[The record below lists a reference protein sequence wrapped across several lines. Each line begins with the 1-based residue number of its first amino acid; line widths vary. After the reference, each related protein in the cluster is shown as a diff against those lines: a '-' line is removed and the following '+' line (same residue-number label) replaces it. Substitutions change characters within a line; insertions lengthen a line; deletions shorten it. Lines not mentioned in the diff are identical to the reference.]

1 MEGTP
6 RPEPGAP
13 QLRTLLL
20 TDLCDSTQLVE
31 RLGDGM
37 AAALFREHDRLV
49 LELQQRWR
57 GRLIDRSD
65 GLLLV
70 FERPLDGLGFAL
82 DYRQGLE
89 ALGRAHATGPLLA
102 RIGLHVGEVLMWQ
115 NSDEAVSA
123 GAKSVEVEGLA
134 KPFAARLMHLARPG
148 QILLSA
154 VAEPL
159 VRRAA
164 RELGGRGHAL
174 QWRSHGRWRFKGV
187 PEVQEVHE
195 VGEPGLAPLR
205 MPKGDAKAHRDI
217 PLWRRPMA
225 LAAEV
230 ALVAGVA
237 IGVWFITR
245 PEPAI
250 AFSERDWVV
259 VADVRNLTGQAV
271 LDDSLEQAFR
281 ISLEQSRYVNVIGD
295 LKVRETLRRM
305 ELDPRSSIVDREI
318 GAELA
323 QRSGARLLV
332 LPTVAEV
339 GGRIRVTAEAI
350 DPYSGKTLL
359 SESADGKG
367 IETALDSIDRVT
379 RRLRDALGEGL
390 DAVRRDSLPLPD
402 VTTSSLDAL
411 RAFALAEKAYA
422 SSRFDEAQALFAQ
435 AIGIDAEF
443 ALAHLGL
450 ARTLA
455 VLGDPKQAESS
466 LAHAMGLRS
475 RLPARDQLYLEAW
488 HAEIHEPQRALHKW
502 QLMTKLYPDFFFAFE
517 NVGYALRLRNR
528 YEEAL
533 PYAKAATSEQGGVSG
548 TSWNLVGLLSLALE
562 DFPGAEAAFVQAR
575 NYGSDRADLF
585 LALVH
590 AAKRDKDAAQRL
602 LQESRAK
609 VDYAWVERVS
619 VLLDSG
625 SWSAAA
631 AEAAVIY
638 RSQTPD
644 GSRQRASRFP
654 LAVSLWALGNGPDS
668 LAHLRSLTR
677 ESLQVLQRR
686 EEPRMARLEAS
697 YVASAAAMLAVR
709 MGDINP
715 ARQASRVLEENRQV
729 FEGTPVEAM
738 LVGLQAAVRWVKD
751 GQPGDAVQ
759 KLAAYMDGT
768 EPLQLRALLVD
779 MQVAAGQLDDALVNA
794 QWILDHRGR
803 AYAEQGCGYC
813 QQPLNVYESNLAS
826 LRVAE
831 IQWKLG
837 RCDMAEDELRR
848 FDAAWGPDVLPDHLR
863 KRRTALSGMLS
874 RIGDIPM
881 ASESCS
887 SRASRDLTM
896 TSLGAMRPTFR
907 HLHI

>member
-281 ISLEQSRYVNVIGD
+281 MSLEQSRHVNVLSD
-295 LKVRETLRRM
+295 LKVRDTLKRMRRQAET
-305 ELDPRSSIVDREI
+305 PIDRE
-318 GAELA
+318 LA
-323 QRSGARLLV
+323 SEIAIREGVWGVV
-332 LPTVAEV
+332 LPAVAEV
-339 GGRIRVTAEAI
+339 GGRVHVSLELV
-350 DPYSGKTLL
+350 DPHTRQTLF
-359 SESADGKG
+359 STSADGTG
-367 IETALDSIDRVT
+367 IDSVLASVDRVT
-379 RRLRDALGEGL
+379 SELRAALGEAKTSL
-390 DAVRRDSLPLPD
+390 ARDSKPLPK
-402 VTTSSLDAL
+402 VATQSLDAL
-411 RAFALAEKAYA
+411 RAYALGQ
-422 SSRFDEAQALFAQ
+422 EAFSQGRYTQARDFYKR
-435 AIGIDAEF
+435 AIALDPEF
-443 ALAHLGL
+443 ALAYVGVTRACNVLDELPEGL
-450 ARTLA
+450 
-455 VLGDPKQAESS
+455 PF
-466 LAHAMGLRS
+466 LR
-475 RLPARDQLYLEAW
+475 RAQQLRENLPGRDQMYLDAW
-488 HAEIHEPQRALHKW
+488 IVQVDDPGRAADAWMLVSE
-502 QLMTKLYPDFFFAFE
+502 MYPDFFPALANTAYALEVQNQHVQASEFASRAAVMQSEFASLSFELLGRLRLAQEQRQEAWKAFE
-517 NVGYALRLRNR
+517 AAAERSLPSARVWQAIWHAVSEDFDAADKAWPADSLLNLTHFDRVSIYLDRGNWEGAVQEARRVEVRAREDDARYRQSQIPLAIALW
-528 YEEAL
+528 AAGDIAA
-533 PYAKAATSEQGGVSG
+533 AKAQLQKAAELALVSVDVPTSVMDQRDDAVVALVAALLSQRIGDAQLAQRVSG
-548 TSWNLVGLLSLALE
+548 TLKDKKHAGLVAMQPVKSLLVVLGARQELLNGEPFRAIAALE
-562 DFPGAEAAFVQAR
+562 EVLDGGEPFQAHVALLEAHLMAGQMQ
-575 NYGSDRADLF
+575 D
-585 LALVH
+585 ALRE
-590 AAKRDKDAAQRL
+590 AK
-602 LQESRAK
+602 
-609 VDYAWVERVS
+609 W
-619 VLLDSG
+619 
-625 SWSAAA
+625 
-631 AEAAVIY
+631 I
-638 RSQTPD
+638 
-644 GSRQRASRFP
+644 ASRRG
-654 LAVSLWALGNGPDS
+654 LAYSEYGCAWCQQGLNVVD
-668 LAHLRSLTR
+668 
-677 ESLQVLQRR
+677 
-686 EEPRMARLEAS
+686 ARL
-697 YVASAAAMLAVR
+697 
-709 MGDINP
+709 
-715 ARQASRVLEENRQV
+715 ARAH
-729 FEGTPVEAM
+729 
-738 LVGLQAAVRWVKD
+738 VK
-751 GQPGDAVQ
+751 
-759 KLAAYMDGT
+759 
-768 EPLQLRALLVD
+768 
-779 MQVAAGQLDDALVNA
+779 
-794 QWILDHRGR
+794 
-803 AYAEQGCGYC
+803 
-813 QQPLNVYESNLAS
+813 
-826 LRVAE
+826 
-831 IQWKLG
+831 
-837 RCDMAEDELRR
+837 
-848 FDAAWGPDVLPDHLR
+848 
-863 KRRTALSGMLS
+863 ALSGKGVDAGVLHQRLALQSLS
-874 RIGDIPM
+874 PAQVPAAHSG
-881 ASESCS
+881 
-887 SRASRDLTM
+887 
-896 TSLGAMRPTFR
+896 F
-907 HLHI
+907 